1 MSHDVQATDASLPPF
16 TVNSEYCT
24 CEYYYYWLLLSFVLN
39 ATFFF
44 FFFFFFFFA
53 FDLLL

>member
-44 FFFFFFFFA
+44 FFFFFFA